1 MAFTD
6 GWRMTRITLDS
17 ADQFIGD
24 IIIAEEGDVDGRG
37 ILLSVTDGGAPVSMT
52 GMKVYLA
59 WGNKSTGGQG
69 LTAFTAVSAAGGTW
83 RVTFPQGMR
92 HGDIVAQ
99 IMIYASTGSTPVIC
113 SRLFHVLAERFPVDS
128 DKAMSD
134 DDFSVFKQAVA
145 DLATALTAAN
155 AATSSANQAAS
166 SATAAASGA
175 NSAAAAAS
183 STNASVTAAETAR
196 VAAENARRTAETS
209 RDDAESSR
217 AASETSRASA
227 EAERRSAETSR
238 VTAES
243 GRVSEFNQMID
254 AATNVKFQVLTSSQY
269 DEDGTPTIS
278 GTAGVIY
285 LVPDDPEA
293 TTENKYNEWVYI
305 SGRWEEFGPAAPTP
319 VSIPTT
325 DIDTLSS
332 GGTIAGTKYLN
343 STGLSYLWTKVKAA
357 FSAVGHTH
365 TASDVTDGSTTWAAK
380 AHMHT
385 QSQISDLPMTV
396 AHGGT
401 GSTTAADALTAL
413 GAASKDDISA
423 IITRLGTVENKA
435 SNWFRAGV
443 TDLSWEALYNG
454 SLEPGLYIVNKSCSN
469 GPHPGTWGH
478 LLFGRYG
485 NANRV
490 FAIVSFDPG
499 DCWMAYGSGSMKWK
513 QIA

>member
-1 MAFTD
+1 
-6 GWRMTRITLDS
+6 
-17 ADQFIGD
+17 
-24 IIIAEEGDVDGRG
+24 
-37 ILLSVTDGGAPVSMT
+37 
-52 GMKVYLA
+52 
-59 WGNKSTGGQG
+59 
-69 LTAFTAVSAAGGTW
+69 
-83 RVTFPQGMR
+83 
-92 HGDIVAQ
+92 
-99 IMIYASTGSTPVIC
+99 MIYASTGSTPVIC